1 LHHIVSYTFVSAQI
15 EFGTTVLVS
24 NLSDEGI
31 RWLAACYLRTLTDDT
46 KRSES
51 MVSNSNLILPDS
63 GLEVWYT
70 SGALAFR
77 DGGLTIRLLRSG

>member
-1 LHHIVSYTFVSAQI
+1 
-15 EFGTTVLVS
+15 
-24 NLSDEGI
+24 
-31 RWLAACYLRTLTDDT
+31 
-46 KRSES
+46 

-77 DGGLTIRLLRSG
+77 DDGLTIRLLRSR